1 MRKQM
6 IINGGLLLLLLL
18 AFTLP
23 AAAQQPSAQVTHYYK
38 NGLAFDYPASMQIED
53 LSKEDGQQLVLTTG
67 KQGAQIMVISR
78 FDKINSAQELAAARK
93 EHADGFAETMYGEL
107 LKLDPKTTRAS
118 AQVEIAGTQA
128 PGTRLRATL
137 DNQPGS
143 AEVYSVL
150 LGKRLV
156 LVTIIGPDKEIAAA
170 ANAWAT
176 IRSSLKVE

>member
-78 FDKINSAQELAAARK
+78 FDKINSAQELAAA
-93 EHADGFAETMYGEL
+93 
-107 LKLDPKTTRAS
+107 
-118 AQVEIAGTQA
+118 
-128 PGTRLRATL
+128 AT
-137 DNQPGS
+137 
-143 AEVYSVL
+143 
-150 LGKRLV
+150 
-156 LVTIIGPDKEIAAA
+156 
-170 ANAWAT
+170 AWAT